1 MSGRAAAIISA
12 MKLLLFSDVH
22 SDLSAVGDLVR
33 RATAVDVVVCAG
45 DLCNLHARL
54 TAVVKA
60 LKAIDKPT
68 VLVAGN
74 NETADDLFAA
84 CAGWPS
90 AVVLHGTGADI
101 LGVPFF
107 GVGGGIPVTPFGD
120 WSYDFTEADA
130 EKLLAGCPSG
140 GVLVTHSPPFGVL
153 DVSSSGR
160 SLGSTAIRA
169 AMERCRPKLL
179 VCGHIHGSGGKQQQ
193 AGDTLVVNAGPAGM
207 LVEV

>member
-1 MSGRAAAIISA
+1 

-22 SDLSAVGDLVR
+22 SDLTAVADLVR
-33 RATAVDVVVCAG
+33 RAEAVDVVVCAG
-45 DLCNLHARL
+45 DLCNMHARL

-60 LKAIDKPT
+60 LKVIDKPT

-74 NETADDLFAA
+74 NETTDDLAAA

-90 AVVLHGTGADI
+90 AVVLHSTGVEL

-107 GVGGGIPVTPFGD
+107 GVGGGIPVTPLGD
-120 WSYDFTEADA
+120 WSYDFTEEDA
-130 EKLLAGCPSG
+130 ARLLADCPPG

-160 SLGSTAIRA
+160 SFGSTAIRA
-169 AMERCRPKLL
+169 ARERCRPKLL
-179 VCGHIHGSGGKQQQ
+179 VCGRIHGSQGKQEQV
-193 AGDTLVVNAGPAGM
+193 GDTLVVNAGPSGVV
-207 LVEV
+207 VEV